1 MTNIQSRWLDIGQ
14 ALFCEANTQLSS
26 PNKLHW
32 FAHLS
37 SQLEHRICF
46 ILPAHGFKHKIL
58 INNYALLTGCEVKMT
73 EYLCLYSPCL
83 PLARLCSK
91 KNWRQPSTLNLWNP
105 VCPANDFCEKAKIF
119 WSPENKSYRCRCHG
133 PQSTAWSW
141 SIKMQKSMRPIF
153 SHLDWTS
160 LFNKIMNNIITWPRR
175 KLLLAGP
182 TWEIQ
187 SGQNRLISP
196 AWVAN

>member
-26 PNKLHW
+26 PNKLDW

-91 KNWRQPSTLNLWNP
+91 KNWRQPSTLNVWNP
-105 VCPANDFCEKAKIF
+105 VRSANDFCEKAKIF
-119 WSPENKSYRCRCHG
+119 SRPRTKVTDVGATGHKAQPGLGQQKCKNQWGQYSAILTGQAC
-133 PQSTAWSW
+133 
-141 SIKMQKSMRPIF
+141 SIK
-153 SHLDWTS
+153 
-160 LFNKIMNNIITWPRR
+160 
-175 KLLLAGP
+175 
-182 TWEIQ
+182 
-187 SGQNRLISP
+187 
-196 AWVAN
+196 